1 LKLRTAV
8 YVGIFASIISI
19 IAYTLFFGVSVSDII
34 AVGPAAFLLA
44 SIVSIARLLVQGVRF
59 YELSKGINSN
69 ASIKV
74 SNTTVARMAS
84 EFTDLVVPS
93 YAGGELVKIPWLVKK
108 GFNLGQAI
116 LIAYLEV
123 LFDVI
128 IGGLISII
136 AALYLLTRGAYVPA
150 SILLMLS
157 FLWIG
162 FFAIVPWLVS
172 RGKGAMPKP
181 IVRIISLIVGVKR
194 AESFASKLNE
204 VAVQSSHAAG
214 TFFKSSKGVI
224 AKVLLLTIIMVVLA
238 GMIFWIIALGS
249 GLQIDLFAS
258 ILGVYVSYTFGAIP
272 LTPGGSG
279 LSEGGLGLF
288 TSSLYGGQL
297 WASIVAWRIISYHVP
312 LLVTG
317 IALLYLSRK
326 ELSK

>member
-1 LKLRTAV
+1 MKLRTAV
-8 YVGIFASIISI
+8 YVGIFASIVSI

-150 SILLMLS
+150 LILLMLS

-162 FFAIVPWLVS
+162 FFTIVPWLVS

-181 IVRIISLIVGVKR
+181 IVRIISLIVGAKR
-194 AESFASKLNE
+194 TESFASKLNE
-204 VAVQSSHAAG
+204 IAVQSSHAAG